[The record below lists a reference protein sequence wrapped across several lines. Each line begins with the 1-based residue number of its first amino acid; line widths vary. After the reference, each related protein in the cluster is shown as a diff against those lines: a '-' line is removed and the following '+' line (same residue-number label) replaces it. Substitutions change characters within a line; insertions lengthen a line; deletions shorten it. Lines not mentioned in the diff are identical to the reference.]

1 MAVMNDNFQGSMLMM
16 AAMAAFTLNDT
27 CVKAVT
33 ETMPLYQAIFLRGVL
48 TVAALALIGRMQGG
62 LHLRLGRTDTVMLGW
77 RTLGEIAATV
87 FFLTALQHMP
97 IANLSAIMQS
107 LPLAV
112 TLVAALLFGE
122 KIGWRRMLAI
132 TLGFA
137 GVMLIIRPGGASFD
151 IWAVLGVA
159 AVISVVLRDMATRRF
174 SRGVS
179 SVSIAFYAALATA
192 GLGAV
197 MVPFTG
203 WVTISGHQAALLVL
217 AALALI
223 AGNLTVVMA
232 MRVGEVAVVAP
243 LRYTSLIF
251 AVTMGWF
258 VFGDLPDGWT
268 LAGAALVIGSGVYAF
283 YRERQ
288 LARRG

>member
-1 MAVMNDNFQGSMLMM
+1 MLMM
-16 AAMAAFTLNDT
+16 AAMASFTLNDT

-48 TVAALALIGRMQGG
+48 TVVALALIGRMQGG
-62 LHLRLGRTDTVMLGW
+62 LQLRLGRADTVILGW

-132 TLGFA
+132 SLGFA

-151 IWAVLGVA
+151 NWAVLGVA

-179 SVSIAFYAALATA
+179 SVSVAFYAALATV

-197 MVPFTG
+197 MLPFTA
-203 WVTISGHQAALLVL
+203 WVTISVHHVVLLVL

-223 AGNLTVVMA
+223 AGYLTVVMA

-243 LRYTSLIF
+243 LRYTSLVF
-251 AVTMGWF
+251 AVAMGWL

-288 LARRG
+288 LARRV